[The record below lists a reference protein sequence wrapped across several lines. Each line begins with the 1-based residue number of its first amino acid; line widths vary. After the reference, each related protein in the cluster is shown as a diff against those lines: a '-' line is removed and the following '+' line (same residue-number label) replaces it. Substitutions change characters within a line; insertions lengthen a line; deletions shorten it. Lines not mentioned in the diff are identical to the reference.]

1 LSSHNKKIKVPKHT
15 RFNKEMFNVKSLL
28 ELIINEALVSGVYN
42 YYLREQLY
50 TLPNQTIIKEK

>member
-1 LSSHNKKIKVPKHT
+1 
-15 RFNKEMFNVKSLL
+15 MFNVKSLL